1 MDASAFLPKI
11 PVWVYRL
18 LAAFPPTGMVG
29 MDHFAIGS
37 KETGM
42 AKALIN
48 MLTLGSWYFFDVIQS
63 FDSEKIAEEGLAI
76 PFYGDAGIGRGKFG
90 EGLLGGNDPS
100 TKFWLNIL
108 FIFAGFTIAA
118 VAGIFMSKP
127 DPTGSIAKA
136 IGGVS
141 GAIAASIAGATV
153 YSQFKSFAPTNLGSM
168 GNLVSGLV
176 LKGGGADEAPSGP
189 SFVEILTLGTLATLT
204 VTGFVLHSVRN
215 ST

>member
-1 MDASAFLPKI
+1 MDTSAFLPKI

-18 LAAFPPTGMVG
+18 LAAFPATGMFG

-76 PFYGDAGIGRGKFG
+76 PFYGSAGIGQGKFG

-108 FIFAGFTIAA
+108 FIFAGFTIA
-118 VAGIFMSKP
+118 GISGLFISKP

-153 YSQFKSFAPTNLGSM
+153 YSQFKSFAPTNMGS
-168 GNLVSGLV
+168 LVSGLV
-176 LKGGGADEAPSGP
+176 LKGGGVEEAPSGP
-189 SFVEILTLGTLATLT
+189 SFVELLTLGTLATLT
-204 VTGFVLHSVRN
+204 VTGFVLNSVRN

>member
-1 MDASAFLPKI
+1 MDTSAFLPKI

-76 PFYGDAGIGRGKFG
+76 PFYGPAGIGQGKFG

-118 VAGIFMSKP
+118 VSGLFMTKP

-141 GAIAASIAGATV
+141 GAIATSIAGATV
-153 YSQFKSFAPTNLGSM
+153 YSQFKSFAPANM
-168 GNLVSGLV
+168 GNLVSSLV
-176 LKGGGADEAPSGP
+176 LKGGAVEEVPSGP

-204 VTGFVLHSVRN
+204 VTGFVLNSVRN